1 MKELDP
7 MVFVAVFQE
16 MMGPLMWMLLAL
28 AVGGLIAFAVVLLR
42 EGKLVS
48 RRLVRS
54 EIVGLFGGF
63 AALALMAWVTLSGF
77 SDAGGPV
84 DWLLV
89 GIIWGTGLVGTTIL
103 AYAIQ
108 GLVAPD
114 RDRGAPEPR

>member
-7 MVFVAVFQE
+7 FVFVAVFLE
-16 MMGPLMWMLLAL
+16 MMGPLLWLLLAL
-28 AVGGLIAFAVVLLR
+28 AAGGLLAFAVVVMR
-42 EGKLVS
+42 EGRLVS

-54 EIVGLFGGF
+54 EIIGVFGGF
-63 AALALMAWVTLSGF
+63 AALALMAAVTISGF

-103 AYAIQ
+103 AYAVQ
-108 GLVAPD
+108 GLFALGS
-114 RDRGAPEPR
+114 RDASELR